1 MPFCKALIEALV
13 YAPSISPQGRQ
24 MTSISPLYRRY
35 RTIEAKAVWHIR
47 DEKQNPRLD
56 GVGFKCHIAL

>member
-1 MPFCKALIEALV
+1 MPVCKILIDALV

-35 RTIEAKAVWHIR
+35 RTIEAKAEYGISATKSKTDV
-47 DEKQNPRLD
+47 
-56 GVGFKCHIAL
+56 